1 MEEIVIEKRTNKIL
15 VCVLED
21 GKIVER
27 YLFNE
32 VDVSTIGN
40 IYIGT
45 VEEILDGMQACFV
58 DIGLPKKAFLPLKDA
73 MPKVDVAALKKTKNL
88 KNEVDEEER
97 NELDI
102 ELKSES
108 NVEQKISNIV
118 KKGQKI
124 LVQIRKEA
132 LDDKG
137 PRVSTHITLAGK
149 YLVLM
154 PETEIITISQK
165 IENTEERQ
173 RLVNLI
179 KSILPENFGCIV
191 RTDATTVSHEVII
204 EDLEQ
209 ILKKWS
215 EIQKDYIG
223 INNFSENCEKEN
235 FEKVKCERLIYNDND
250 IVQKIV
256 RDMVKTTTK
265 KIYINDFKIYE
276 CLKSSIQFN
285 LIEYKENQD
294 FMKQFGLIT
303 ELERI
308 DNRKIWLKSG
318 AQIVIDKTEALT
330 AIDVNSSKF
339 TGKENLEETVFK
351 VNQEAAIEIM
361 KQIRLK
367 DIGGI
372 IIIDFID
379 MHKTEY
385 KEAVLELMRKEQ
397 KKDRS
402 KIDIKDFTKLNLVEM
417 TRKKMYVI

>member
-1 MEEIVIEKRTNKIL
+1 MEEIIVEKKLNKIL
-15 VCVLED
+15 VCILED
-21 GKIVER
+21 GKIVEK

-32 VDVSTIGN
+32 TDSSTIGN

-73 MPKVDVAALKKTKNL
+73 IPKIDIAALNKTKTLKNNVGANDKFDLNDKLNMNL
-88 KNEVDEEER
+88 KIS
-97 NELDI
+97 DI
-102 ELKSES
+102 L
-108 NVEQKISNIV
+108 

-154 PETEIITISQK
+154 PNTEIITISQK
-165 IENTEERQ
+165 IENQEERQ
-173 RLVNLI
+173 RLINII
-179 KSILPENFGCIV
+179 KTILPEKFGCIV
-191 RTDATTVSHEVII
+191 RTDATSVSDELIS

-215 EIQKDYIG
+215 EIQKDFLDIR
-223 INNFSENCEKEN
+223 SLSEN
-235 FEKVKCERLIYNDND
+235 FEKEKRERLIYNDNE

-276 CLKSSIQFN
+276 CLKSNIQSN

-294 FMKQFGLIT
+294 FIKQFGLIT

-308 DNRKIWLKSG
+308 ENRKIWLKSG

-379 MHKTEY
+379 MHKAEY
-385 KEAVLELMRKEQ
+385 KEAILELMRKEQ

-417 TRKKMYVI
+417 TRKKMYVIS

>member
-1 MEEIVIEKRTNKIL
+1 MEEIVIEKRANKIL

-21 GKIVER
+21 GKIVEK

-32 VDVSTIGN
+32 ADASTIGN

-58 DIGLPKKAFLPLKDA
+58 DIGLPKKAFLPLKDV
-73 MPKVDVAALKKTKNL
+73 MPKVDVAVLKKAKNL
-88 KNEVDEEER
+88 KNEVDEEDR

-108 NVEQKISNIV
+108 NVKQKISNIV
-118 KKGQKI
+118 KKCQKI

-173 RLVNLI
+173 RLVKLI

-191 RTDATTVSHEVII
+191 RTDATTVSHEVIT

-209 ILKKWS
+209 ILKKWR
-215 EIQKDYIG
+215 EIQKDFFNIKSL
-223 INNFSENCEKEN
+223 SENLEQE
-235 FEKVKCERLIYNDND
+235 KCERLIYNDND
-250 IVQKIV
+250 IIQKIV

-276 CLKSSIQFN
+276 GLKSSIQSN
-285 LIEYKENQD
+285 LIEYKENQE
-294 FMKQFGLIT
+294 FIKQFGLIT

-339 TGKENLEETVFK
+339 TGKENLEETVYK
-351 VNQEAAIEIM
+351 VNKEAAIEIM

-379 MHKTEY
+379 MHKAEY
-385 KEAVLELMRKEQ
+385 KDAILELMRKEQ

-417 TRKKMYVI
+417 TRKKMYVIS